1 MAEDSKQVAPVYVG
15 WQTFKN
21 TMDQLSQGL
30 PHIIDKKVFEG
41 QSWGMQAQLM
51 SALKFLGLIDDAGV
65 PSPALVALAVPDEE
79 ERKKQFEIVLRERY
93 APLFALDLTKVTPTQ
108 LSQEMNATYGVS
120 GDTRE
125 KAIRFFL
132 GAAHYLGVSL
142 SRFVK
147 VPQSGVANG
156 TPRKRGKAKKVK
168 PAPEPAPA
176 PPSQPPASGSSK
188 TISFGKGGTLM
199 VVASLDYI
207 ALSPTE
213 RKFFNEVIEKF
224 EEYEQ
229 SQSGQGQPN
238 AGGEE

>member
-1 MAEDSKQVAPVYVG
+1 MTEDSKQVAPVYVG

-21 TMDQLSQGL
+21 TLDQLSQGL
-30 PHIIDKKVFEG
+30 PHVIDKKVFEG

-65 PSPALVALAVPDEE
+65 PSPALVALAVPEEE
-79 ERKKQFEIVLRERY
+79 ERKKQFEVILRERY

-108 LSQEMNATYGVS
+108 LSQEMSASYGVS
-120 GDTRE
+120 ADTRE

-132 GAAHYLGVSL
+132 GAAYYLGIPL

-147 VPQSGVANG
+147 VPKSGSGGNG
-156 TPRKRGKAKKVK
+156 TPRRRKAKKAK
-168 PAPEPAPA
+168 PLPEPAPA
-176 PPSQPPASGSSK
+176 PPSEATGGGSSK
-188 TISFGKGGTLM
+188 TIAFGSGGTLK

-229 SQSGQGQPN
+229 SQSGQRQTP

>member
-1 MAEDSKQVAPVYVG
+1 MADDSKQVAPVYVG

-21 TMDQLSQGL
+21 TLDQLSQGL

-65 PSPALVALAVPDEE
+65 PSAALIALAVPDEE
-79 ERKKQFEIVLRERY
+79 ERKKQFESILRERY

-108 LSQEMNATYGVS
+108 LSQVVSASYGVS
-120 GDTRE
+120 SDTRE

-132 GAAHYLGVSL
+132 GAAHYLGIPL

-147 VPQSGVANG
+147 VPSGSSNG
-156 TPRKRGKAKKVK
+156 SPRRRRAKKAKA
-168 PAPEPAPA
+168 APEPAP
-176 PPSQPPASGSSK
+176 PPETTSSGSSK
-188 TISFGKGGTLM
+188 TIAFGRGGTLK

-207 ALSPTE
+207 ALSPEE
-213 RKFFNEVIEKF
+213 RKFFNEVIDKF
-224 EEYEQ
+224 EAYEKI
-229 SQSGQGQPN
+229 QSGQSQTN
-238 AGGEE
+238 TGGEE

>member
-1 MAEDSKQVAPVYVG
+1 MAEDSKQMAPVYVG

-21 TMDQLSQGL
+21 TLDQLSQGL

-51 SALKFLGLIDDAGV
+51 SALKFLGLIDDAGL
-65 PSPALVALAVPDEE
+65 PSSALIALAIPNEE
-79 ERKKQFEIVLRERY
+79 ERKKQFEGILRERY

-108 LSQEMNATYGVS
+108 LSQQMSASYGVA

-132 GAAHYLGVSL
+132 GAAHYLGIPL

-147 VPQSGVANG
+147 VPQSGGGNG
-156 TPRKRGKAKKVK
+156 APRRRKARKAK
-168 PAPEPAPA
+168 PAPEPMLA
-176 PPSQPPASGSSK
+176 PPPETSGSGSSK
-188 TISFGKGGTLM
+188 TIAFGSGGTLK

-207 ALSPTE
+207 GLTPTE

-224 EEYEQ
+224 EEYER
-229 SQSGQGQPN
+229 SQSGQGQTN
-238 AGGEE
+238 TGGEE